1 MAPRRTSR
9 ASRPPEEDDEIMREV
24 KFVTGDEV
32 VSGFFTKKN
41 IDNLITRRKFHFSHT
56 GRWLL
61 SVLLFA
67 VALGL
72 NLYRLGAPSVW
83 FDEAFSVEL
92 ARQPLP
98 LLWYIIFGPEPNME
112 LYYLFLHFW
121 LALTGWLGLL
131 PTEFVVRFPSAIFAA
146 LSTVVVFLLGR
157 RFAGN
162 TTGALAA
169 GLYLLNDLQLVY
181 AQQARSY
188 SLQLLLTCIAWYA
201 LLAALTCTE
210 HPRHWWSCYVLA
222 MVLAVYAHLFS
233 LLILLA
239 QVVAVAGI
247 LVFANPWRRQAR
259 QQLIAG
265 VISLLAIG
273 VLTIPMLIVSRQGA
287 KTSWNPVPHLSEL
300 LHLFLTISGD
310 SKLYLLI
317 LVAICALG
325 VLIVGLGYLTRR
337 EPAVAVAGIGGPIRE
352 LLRASQEFAPLAF
365 ALLCWF
371 ILPITVSF
379 IVSQGSLRL
388 FSSRYLVVILPSL
401 FLLVGLSVQVLRWR
415 IFQVA
420 LAIVLIV
427 LALLAVPLYYRSA
440 QVEDWNSTAH
450 WVEQHYQTGD
460 GLVCYDNSL
469 EQGCQVSI
477 EYYLH
482 AYPSAT
488 HFTPDSP
495 GSFSW
500 QKFGPADAAGP
511 DAAVDPTVL
520 ATFAARHPRV
530 FYIVGRARDDAA
542 EQRALAAERW
552 LDQHYQRVGQIVTR
566 TVTVYLYDTGSTH

>member
-1 MAPRRTSR
+1 M
-9 ASRPPEEDDEIMREV
+9 MREL
-24 KFVTGDEV
+24 KFALVDEGV
-32 VSGFFTKKN
+32 GRFLGRKNGKTN
-41 IDNLITRRKFHFSHT
+41 IDNFIKQRKSWLSFG
-56 GRWLL
+56 GRWLISL
-61 SVLLFA
+61 LLFA

-98 LLWYIIFGPEPNME
+98 LLWHIIFGPEPNME

-121 LALTGWLGLL
+121 LGLTGWLGLL

-146 LSTVVVFLLGR
+146 LSTVVVFWLGR

-162 TTGALAA
+162 TTSVLAA
-169 GLYLLNDLQLVY
+169 SLYLLNDLQLVY

-210 HPRHWWSCYVLA
+210 HPRRWWGCYVVA
-222 MVLAVYAHLFS
+222 MALAVYAHLFS

-239 QVVAVAGI
+239 QVVVVVGI
-247 LVFANPWRRQAR
+247 LVFANPWRQQAR
-259 QQLIAG
+259 QQLMAG
-265 VISLLAIG
+265 VSSLLAIG
-273 VLTIPMLIVSRQGA
+273 VLIIPMVLVSRQGA
-287 KTSWNPVPHLSEL
+287 KNSWNPVPHVSEL
-300 LHLFLTISGD
+300 IHLFLTISGD
-310 SKLYLLI
+310 SKLYLLA
-317 LVAICALG
+317 LAGICVLG
-325 VLIVGLGYLTRR
+325 VLIVALGYLTRR
-337 EPAVAVAGIGGPIRE
+337 ELAEEQVVAEGASARMRE
-352 LLRASQEFAPLAF
+352 LLRSSQEFAPLAF
-365 ALLCWF
+365 ALLCWLV
-371 ILPITVSF
+371 LPVAVSF

-388 FSSRYLVVILPSL
+388 FSSRYLVVILPPL
-401 FLLVGLSVQVLRWR
+401 FLLLGLSVQVLRWR
-415 IFQVA
+415 IVQVV
-420 LAIVLIV
+420 LAVGLIG

-450 WVEQHYQTGD
+450 WVEQHYQQGD

-482 AYPSAT
+482 AYPSAA

-495 GSFSW
+495 GTFSW

-520 ATFAARHPRV
+520 AAFAARHPHI

-552 LDQHYQRVGQIVTR
+552 LDQHYRRVGQIVTR
-566 TVTVYLYDTGSTH
+566 TVTVYLYDTSNAH